1 MNIKLGNAAAHD
13 NPDIDWR
20 KALQTT
26 LNKKVLVAFDGTR
39 EGHNGLLEFANTLPQ
54 LNLVIHL
61 LAVIRISAQDAIADT
76 YGVSSAIAE
85 DKERYERLVDEG
97 KKLLT
102 ERGYKVTTHLAF
114 GDPIEEIV
122 GLANNL
128 RVDLIVVGHRRRSSF
143 ASRWWSKSVGASLL
157 EQSPCS
163 ILVAVCD

>member
-1 MNIKLGNAAAHD
+1 LEI
-13 NPDIDWR
+13 
-20 KALQTT
+20 ALQTN
-26 LNKKVLVAFDGTR
+26 LNKKVLVAYDGTR

-54 LNLVIHL
+54 LNLDIHL

-76 YGVSSAIAE
+76 YGASSAIGE
-85 DKERYERLVDEG
+85 DKQRYESVVEEG

-114 GDPIEEIV
+114 GDPIEQIV
-122 GLANNL
+122 GLANDL
-128 RVDLIVVGHRRRSSF
+128 RADLIVVGHRRRSSF